1 MNSQDIL
8 SKINHK
14 SGMTVPDNYFADF
27 AQSMSSQLPVQDWE
41 REDSAVVMPQSFWHK
56 IRPYAY
62 MAAMFLGIW
71 CMMKTFDLMRGDS
84 VISVDKNP
92 QLISAVNND
101 AFFNYYCTPAMS
113 ETDIFDE
120 LYDEGFDP
128 SSLDSL

>member
-8 SKINHK
+8 SKIDHRT
-14 SGMTVPDNYFADF
+14 GMTVPDNYFADF
-27 AQSMSSQLPVQDWE
+27 ATAMSSKLPLQEWE
-41 REDSAVVMPQSFWHK
+41 KSEGPVIMPRTFWQK
-56 IRPYAY
+56 VRPYVY

-71 CMMKTFDLMRGDS
+71 CMMKTFDLMHNDS

-101 AFFNYYCTPAMS
+101 AFFNDYCTPAMS
-113 ETDIFDE
+113 ESDIFDE

-128 SSLDSL
+128 TSLESL